1 MSIRV
6 ASLTLLIIAVLFLAG
21 CPITAT
27 PDSGGGDDGAGSSKY
42 TLSGTLTR
50 SDVLNATAYVKV
62 MPKGGAI
69 NDSATYSTT
78 TVLSNGI
85 NPYYNSYS
93 ISEIAGG
100 EYTVWTFIDAVTVN
114 GQWDNGEP
122 KKSRDIDFASDESWD
137 VSSWD

>member
-1 MSIRV
+1 MSIRITSTV
-6 ASLTLLIIAVLFLAG
+6 LLAIAVLFFVS
-21 CPITAT
+21 CPVTT
-27 PDSGGGDDGAGSSKY
+27 PPDGGGGSATY

-50 SDVLNATAYVKV
+50 SDVLNSTAYVKI
-62 MPKGGAI
+62 MTKGGAI
-69 NDSATYSTT
+69 NDSATYSTS
-78 TVLSNGI
+78 TVLSNGT

-93 ISEIAGG
+93 ISGIAGG

-114 GQWDNGEP
+114 GQWDSGEP